1 MTSSRRTWQNKVIQI
16 SDEEEVVIDAPPAPA
31 AVSSRRLPP
40 PPVAGQQVAAMEPV
54 ENVPAVAGPIRGQV
68 AVVNR
73 ERGLVE
79 IHFQGNAKPA
89 RGDEVLVYHN
99 YLLGRELQGSLEVVG
114 HHGDHVIAAF
124 RGSKAF
130 RIASGD
136 EAVVDNPSALS
147 RR

>member
-1 MTSSRRTWQNKVIQI
+1 MAAPQSR
-16 SDEEEVVIDAPPAPA
+16 P
-31 AVSSRRLPP
+31 AVSTRRLPP
-40 PPVAGQQVAAMEPV
+40 PPPVAAATQVSATEAMQDV
-54 ENVPAVAGPIRGQV
+54 AAVAGPIRGQV

-99 YLLGRELQGSLEVVG
+99 YLLGRELLGSLQVVG
-114 HHGDHVIAAF
+114 IDGDHVIASF
-124 RGSKAF
+124 RGSKPS
-130 RIASGD
+130 RVASGD
-136 EAVVDNPSALS
+136 EAVIDNPSTLS